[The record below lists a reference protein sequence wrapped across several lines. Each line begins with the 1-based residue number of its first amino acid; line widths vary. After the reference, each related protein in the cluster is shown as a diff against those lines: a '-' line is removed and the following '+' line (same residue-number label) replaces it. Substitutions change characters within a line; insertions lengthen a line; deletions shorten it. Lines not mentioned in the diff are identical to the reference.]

1 MAVIAITPRPNAQT
15 LNAIS
20 KVFVFMVVV
29 NWLHSK
35 YKIPYPGKKILL
47 NLFENLFLV
56 LIDDCDVSSIPIS
69 RHGGTD
75 GGDHL
80 VAVQIQP
87 LIDLVG

>member
-75 GGDHL
+75 GCDHL

-87 LIDLVG
+87 LIDHVG